1 MGGESVRAR
10 AARPRA
16 RRLRATRAVAAR
28 RALALRPSPFA
39 LHLSLIPILRCLP
52 SGWWSP
58 RSAPHAYNTTHT
70 HFRPQ

>member
-28 RALALRPSPFA
+28 RALALRPSPLA
-39 LHLSLIPILRCLP
+39 LHRSPFEVVKQLWTLLRDRLRALRNALAAVP
-52 SGWWSP
+52 
-58 RSAPHAYNTTHT
+58 
-70 HFRPQ
+70 